1 MSETPVVLTAEGVQ
15 DIQDALQEAGLD
27 GWLLYEFHGQ
37 NPIAASL
44 TGLGWNTRRSF
55 VLVPRSGDPVALIH
69 AIEGSSWRHW
79 PWETRRYAGWREME
93 AALGVLVAGRP
104 RLAMEISPGSA
115 VPTLDRIPAGLLE
128 LLRSLGVEPVGS
140 GDLVTRFHARWTPE
154 QRAVHRKSAAL
165 LQDVARDAFRRAAEG
180 VRTGTPLT
188 EGALSR
194 WILETLEREGE
205 GSDSGCIVAI
215 GPRAAD
221 PHYQP
226 GEVGETIAAGHV
238 LLIDLWGKPTPS
250 AVAADQTWMGILDST
265 VSPRVQEV
273 WEAVRDSRDAA
284 LAFLRER
291 FAAGTPIRG
300 FEVDDVARRVITDR
314 GYGDS
319 FVHRTGHS
327 IDTDLHGSGPNLDNL
342 ETRDDRLLIPG
353 VGFSVEPGIYLPD
366 ELGVRSEVD
375 VYWGEEG
382 PEVTTP
388 DPQREIFRLLEG

>member
-1 MSETPVVLTAEGVQ
+1 MSETPVVLTAEGVR

-55 VLVPRSGDPVALIH
+55 VLVPRTGDPVALIH

-128 LLRSLGVEPVGS
+128 LLRSLGVEPAGS
-140 GDLVTRFHARWTPE
+140 GDLVTRFHARWTAE
-154 QRAVHRKSAAL
+154 QLMLHRKSAAV

-194 WILETLEREGE
+194 WILETLDREGQ
-205 GSDSGCIVAI
+205 GADSGCIVAI
-215 GPRAAD
+215 GARAAD

-226 GEVGETIAAGHV
+226 GEVGETIGAGHV

-250 AVAADQTWMGILDST
+250 AVAADQTWMGILESA
-265 VSPRVQEV
+265 VPPRVQEV

-300 FEVDDVARRVITDR
+300 FEVDDVARWVITDR
-314 GYGDS
+314 GYGDF

-353 VGFSVEPGIYLPD
+353 VGFSVEPGIYLRD
-366 ELGVRSEVD
+366 DLGVRSEVD
-375 VYWGEEG
+375 VYWGDEG

-388 DPQREIFRLLEG
+388 DPQHEIFRLLAG